1 MITNKKPPSL
11 QFITTAIGGGVHM
24 NDLAKILGI
33 DEAKVNIKSINDH
46 AISFYIQTDIKPHSC
61 PNCNA
66 LTSKVH
72 DYRIQKMKDIPLQG
86 KSCFLFLKKRRY
98 HCSHCGKH

>member
-33 DEAKVNIKSINDH
+33 DIN
-46 AISFYIQTDIKPHSC
+46 QLKKL
-61 PNCNA
+61 CNA
-66 LTSKVH
+66 FKKSGGGKKT
-72 DYRIQKMKDIPLQG
+72 PLQH
-86 KSCFLFLKKRRY
+86 L
-98 HCSHCGKH
+98 

>member
-1 MITNKKPPSL
+1 
-11 QFITTAIGGGVHM
+11 M

-46 AISFYIQTDIKPHSC
+46 AISFYIQTNIKPHSC

-72 DYRIQKMKDIPLQG
+72 DYRIQKIKDIPKIFLRSKSLITKRKAKLSNG
-86 KSCFLFLKKRRY
+86 KQAALE
-98 HCSHCGKH
+98 